1 MRERRSSCTVADL
14 LAEPGLGL
22 ALVTPAA
29 DLTRPVRWV
38 QTTELVDPT
47 PYLRPDEL
55 VCTVGSSLLSDRAVL
70 AFVEAVAGRAAAL
83 CFGLG
88 DVHERVPRGLA
99 EACRRARLPLL
110 TLPYG
115 VAFLAVADVV
125 EKFRG
130 QASEAESLGRLID
143 LVQSGLARPES
154 LHDAL
159 AARGLDPG
167 RLVVA
172 TGPPGA
178 AALLTGQLEGGAVA
192 ETGEST
198 VTLSASLGPVLAAA
212 RSTGLRCGYADPA
225 ALADLRTALST
236 AELALAEAPTGG
248 EPCGPDEVASF
259 ALLIDS
265 VPRERL
271 RPFVVHMIEPLVAAG
286 HHASPTYLDTLRTF
300 LEHDL
305 SVGRTAKAQFLH
317 PNTVR
322 HRLALIKD
330 LTGRDPFVTGDLLA
344 LAVAVRAH
352 DNERRWPRLRTD
364 IAGMPPHQPPR

>member
-47 PYLRPDEL
+47 PYLRPEEL
-55 VCTVGSSLLSDRAVL
+55 VCTVGSALINDPAVH

-88 DVHERVPRGLA
+88 DVHDRVPRGLA
-99 EACRRARLPLL
+99 EACGRAGLPLL

-125 EKFRG
+125 ERFRG

-154 LHDAL
+154 LQDAL
-159 AARGLDPG
+159 AARGLDSS

-172 TGPPGA
+172 TWPPGA
-178 AALLTGQLEGGAVA
+178 AALLTGQLVGGAVA
-192 ETGEST
+192 EAGERT

-225 ALADLRTALST
+225 VLADLRTALST
-236 AELALAEAPTGG
+236 AEVALAAAPTGG

-271 RPFVVHMIEPLVAAG
+271 RPFVVRMIEPLIAAG
-286 HHASPTYLDTLRTF
+286 DHASPTYLDTLRAF

-322 HRLALIKD
+322 HRLALIEE
-330 LTGRDPFVTGDLLA
+330 LTGRDPFVTEDILA

-352 DNERRWPRLRTD
+352 DNERRRR
-364 IAGMPPHQPPR
+364 PPSP